1 MSALYTYDYF
11 TPGSVLGDWEEPLD
25 ARLLA
30 LWERLFGARAQD
42 APARQ
47 AGLAVALMMRAYLNV
62 VTPRPPGNIHARQAL
77 SVHGLPGSGER
88 VRSTVRCLG
97 KEIRGERR
105 YLQLEVA
112 GEGAAG
118 RPLYTGRMSL
128 IWAA

>member
-1 MSALYTYDYF
+1 MSTLYTYDSF
-11 TPGSVLGDWEEPLD
+11 TPGTMLGDWEEPLD

-30 LWERLFGARAQD
+30 LWERLFGSHAQD

-77 SVHGLPGSGER
+77 SVLGLPQAGER
-88 VRSTVRCLG
+88 IRSTVRCIG
-97 KEIRGERR
+97 KEMRGERR

-112 GEGAAG
+112 GEGAAR
-118 RPLYTGRMSL
+118 RPLYTGRMNL